1 MSYDQFMI
9 DVVNVAREDMVEAG
23 YIELRDP
30 EEVDEALSREG
41 TTLVMIN
48 SICGCAGGIARP
60 AAANAIHYDKRP
72 THLVTVF
79 AGQDRE
85 ATERARSY
93 FGDYPPSSPS
103 FALLKDGEIVTMV
116 ERHEI
121 EGHSPMEVINHLQSL
136 FDAHCEEIRSE
147 ERRVGNELTC

>member
-1 MSYDQFMI
+1 MSFDQFMV

-23 YIELRDP
+23 YIELREP
-30 EEVDEALSREG
+30 EEVDEALSRKG

-60 AAANAIHYDKRP
+60 AAANSIHYDKRP
-72 THLVTVF
+72 DNLYTVF

-85 ATERARSY
+85 ATEKARSY

-103 FALLKDGEIVTMV
+103 FAFLKDGEIVTMV

-121 EGHSPMEVINHLQSL
+121 EGYAPMEVINRLQSI
-136 FDAHCEEIRSE
+136 FDEHCEEI
-147 ERRVGNELTC
+147 

>member
-1 MSYDQFMI
+1 MSFDQFMV

-23 YIELRDP
+23 YIELREP
-30 EEVDEALSREG
+30 EEVDEALMKKG

-60 AAANAIHYDKRP
+60 AAANSIHYDKRP
-72 THLVTVF
+72 DNLYTVF

-85 ATERARSY
+85 ATEKARSY

-103 FALLKDGEIVTMV
+103 FAFLKDGEIVTMI

-121 EGHSPMEVINHLQSL
+121 EGHAPMEVINRLQSI
-136 FDAHCEEIRSE
+136 FDEHCEEI
-147 ERRVGNELTC
+147 